1 MYPEELN
8 KYNKKQVDFIMAML
22 ETDNIKKSA
31 EIANISEPTAYNYLK
46 KRNIRR
52 YKQNKKKIY

>member
-1 MYPEELN
+1 MLFDELSKYP
-8 KYNKKQVDFIMAML
+8 KKQLDFIMAML

-52 YKQNKKKIY
+52 NKQNTKKIY

>member
-1 MYPEELN
+1 MDW
-8 KYNKKQVDFIMAML
+8 YNRFYAKEKW
-22 ETDNIKKSA
+22 IKKSA

-52 YKQNKKKIY
+52 NKQNTKKIYWGKL

>member
-1 MYPEELN
+1 MLFDELS
-8 KYNKKQVDFIMAML
+8 KYSKKQLDFIMAML

-52 YKQNKKKIY
+52 NK

>member
-1 MYPEELN
+1 MLFNELS
-8 KYNKKQVDFIMAML
+8 KYSKKQLDFIMAML

-52 YKQNKKKIY
+52 NKQNTKKIY

>member
-1 MYPEELN
+1 MYIEELN
-8 KYNKKQVDFIMAML
+8 KYNKKQISFIMAMI

-52 YKQNKKKIY
+52 NKQNTKGIY